1 MLPNVGS
8 IVWFVKVVSW
18 LSIGCNLAKLQPIE
32 VGFVKIVHGFLVFV
46 TFIVKFD
53 TWISLCWNMNM
64 SEFIGVVSLS
74 WICQSCQV
82 DLLTWFHVCI
92 VLCQTKPSWSLTEIS
107 KFVEISALN
116 YSCLGSVVPGAMFL
130 TGPCSVPKWEKANLS
145 TRGYFWWRI
154 LWNSSS
160 NWLLWIFWFRFWIGW
175 GLVTFALLCF

>member
-1 MLPNVGS
+1 MDFSYLLL
-8 IVWFVKVVSW
+8 F
-18 LSIGCNLAKLQPIE
+18 
-32 VGFVKIVHGFLVFV
+32 
-46 TFIVKFD
+46 VKFD

-130 TGPCSVPKWEKANLS
+130 TGPCSIPKWEKANLS